1 MNRALNKNNGGN
13 MLEQQKIIDQAME
26 GVTGLLHEYAKTTA
40 IDDSAQ
46 KALLVFM
53 RATLSASLANA
64 MKESELHRHINTEMR
79 QGLQHI
85 YKTITSVAKPASE
98 CASQEDTGK
107 LFCEATEQLNEVMAT
122 TLEATENIM
131 EQVESL
137 QDRLIETSGHLKT
150 IQKEHET
157 DAVNTLI
164 EQVAAFED
172 SLTQIMT
179 ALSFQ
184 DLTGQR
190 LKKVVTALGE
200 IQDSIFD
207 MYVSSG
213 LMLKTSEEM
222 PEKEIEE
229 IAAESKRRM
238 DEIKEVKGSELKGPS
253 RDASQAAVDSLLAD
267 LGL

>member
-1 MNRALNKNNGGN
+1 MTEQPP
-13 MLEQQKIIDQAME
+13 MFEQQKVVDQAME
-26 GVTGLLHEYAKTTA
+26 GITGLLHEYAKTTE
-40 IDDSAQ
+40 ISGDAQ
-46 KALLVFM
+46 KALLVFV

-64 MKESELHRHINTEMR
+64 LKESELYRHINTEMR
-79 QGLQHI
+79 QGLQNI
-85 YKTITSVAKPASE
+85 YKTITSVAGAAKDT
-98 CASQEDTGK
+98 CTTQEDTGK

-122 TLEATENIM
+122 TFEATESIM
-131 EQVESL
+131 VEVERLQDLLQEIPGHLDEIKKETKSEKVSTLVEQV
-137 QDRLIETSGHLKT
+137 TT
-150 IQKEHET
+150 
-157 DAVNTLI
+157 
-164 EQVAAFED
+164 FEN

-190 LKKVVTALGE
+190 LKKVVAALSE
-200 IQDSIFD
+200 IQGSIFD

-222 PEKEIEE
+222 PEKEVAE

-253 RDASQAAVDSLLAD
+253 KDTNQADVDSLLAD

>member
-1 MNRALNKNNGGN
+1 MDKKAPVF
-13 MLEQQKIIDQAME
+13 EQQKVVDQAMA
-26 GVTGLLHEYAKTTA
+26 GITGLLHEYARTTN
-40 IDDSAQ
+40 IDEAAQ
-46 KALLVFM
+46 KALLVFV

-64 MKESELHRHINTEMR
+64 LKESELYRHINTEMR

-85 YKTITSVAKPASE
+85 YKTITSVAGPGVE
-98 CASQEDTGK
+98 CASQEDPGK

-131 EQVESL
+131 VEVERL
-137 QDRLIETSGHLKT
+137 QDLLQSAAGHLQT
-150 IQKEHET
+150 IRKEDET
-157 DAVNTLI
+157 VTVNTLLD
-164 EQVAAFED
+164 QVTIFED
-172 SLTQIMT
+172 SLTRIMT
-179 ALSFQ
+179 SLSFQ

-190 LKKVVTALGE
+190 LKKVVSALGE
-200 IQDSIFD
+200 IQNSIFD

-222 PEKEIEE
+222 PEKEVAE

-238 DEIKEVKGSELKGPS
+238 DEIKDVKGSELKGPS
-253 RDASQAAVDSLLAD
+253 RSSSQADVDSLLAD

>member
-1 MNRALNKNNGGN
+1 

-26 GVTGLLHEYAKTTA
+26 GITGLLSEYAKTTA
-40 IDDSAQ
+40 IDDAAQ
-46 KALLVFM
+46 KALLVFVK
-53 RATLSASLANA
+53 ATLSASLSNA
-64 MKESELHRHINTEMR
+64 MKESELHRHINSEMR

-85 YKTITSVAKPASE
+85 YKTITSVSKPGNE
-98 CASQEDTGK
+98 CSSQEDTGK

-122 TLEATENIM
+122 TFEATENIM

-137 QDRLIETSGHLKT
+137 QDGLVETSNHLQAIK
-150 IQKEHET
+150 KEHDT
-157 DAVNTLI
+157 DAVNSLI
-164 EQVAAFED
+164 DQVTAFED
-172 SLTQIMT
+172 SLTHIMT

-190 LKKVVTALGE
+190 LKKVVAALGE
-200 IQDSIFD
+200 IQNSIFD

-213 LMLKTSEEM
+213 LMLKTREEM
-222 PEKEIEE
+222 PEKEIDE

-253 RDASQAAVDSLLAD
+253 KDTSQADVDSLLAD

>member
-1 MNRALNKNNGGN
+1 MF
-13 MLEQQKIIDQAME
+13 EQQKVVDQAME
-26 GVTGLLHEYAKTTA
+26 SITGLLHEYAKTTD
-40 IDDSAQ
+40 IDDAAQ

-64 MKESELHRHINTEMR
+64 LKESELYRHINTEMR
-79 QGLQHI
+79 QGLQTI
-85 YKTITSVAKPASE
+85 YKTITSVAAPTAE
-98 CASQEDTGK
+98 CATKEDTGK
-107 LFCEATEQLNEVMAT
+107 LFCEATEQLNEVMTAT
-122 TLEATENIM
+122 FEATESIM
-131 EQVESL
+131 EEVERL
-137 QDRLIETSGHLKT
+137 QDLLQETGGHLQAIK
-150 IQKEHET
+150 QAT
-157 DAVNTLI
+157 DVAAVDTLI
-164 EQVAAFED
+164 EQVTTFED

-179 ALSFQ
+179 SLSFQ

-190 LKKVVTALGE
+190 LKKVVAALGE

-207 MYVSSG
+207 LYVSSG

-222 PEKEIEE
+222 PEKEVEE

-253 RDASQAAVDSLLAD
+253 AGTNQADVDSLLAD

>member
-1 MNRALNKNNGGN
+1 
-13 MLEQQKIIDQAME
+13 MLEQQKIINHAME
-26 GVTGLLHEYAKTTA
+26 GITSLLHQYAKTTA
-40 IDDSAQ
+40 IDDAAQ
-46 KALLVFM
+46 KALLVFVK
-53 RATLSASLANA
+53 ATLSASLSNA
-64 MKESELHRHINTEMR
+64 MKESELHRHINTKMR

-85 YKTITSVAKPASE
+85 YKTITSVAKPANE
-98 CASQEDTGK
+98 CVTQKDAGK
-107 LFCEATEQLNEVMAT
+107 LCCEATEQLNEVMAAT
-122 TLEATENIM
+122 FEATENIM

-137 QDRLIETSGHLKT
+137 QDRLVGVARHLRA
-150 IQKEHET
+150 IKEKDDSDT
-157 DAVNTLI
+157 VNELL
-164 EQVAAFED
+164 ESVAASED

-190 LKKVVTALGE
+190 LKKVVAALGE
-200 IQDSIFD
+200 LQNSIFD

-229 IAAESKRRM
+229 IAPESKRRM

-253 RDASQAAVDSLLAD
+253 KNSSQADVDSLLAD

>member
-1 MNRALNKNNGGN
+1 MKGSG
-13 MLEQQKIIDQAME
+13 MIEPQKVVDQAME
-26 GVTGLLHEYAKTTA
+26 GIEGLLREYAKTTE
-40 IDDSAQ
+40 IDDAAQ
-46 KALLVFM
+46 KALLVFV
-53 RATLSASLANA
+53 RATLSASLDNA
-64 MKESELHRHINTEMR
+64 LKESELYRHINTEMR
-79 QGLQHI
+79 QGLQHL
-85 YKTITSVAKPASE
+85 YKTISSVAGPGQN
-98 CASQEDTGK
+98 CGTREDTGK

-122 TLEATENIM
+122 TLEATESIM
-131 EQVESL
+131 GEVERLLDLL
-137 QDRLIETSGHLKT
+137 QETSGHLEAIKKT
-150 IQKEHET
+150 ADC

-164 EQVAAFED
+164 AQVATFEE

-179 ALSFQ
+179 SLSFQ

-200 IQDSIFD
+200 IQHSIFD

-213 LMLKTSEEM
+213 LMLKTREEM
-222 PEKEIEE
+222 PEKAVSE

-253 RDASQAAVDSLLAD
+253 RDVKQADVDSLLAD